1 MSLKIVKVDWNG
13 VDAGGED
20 FHFFASPEP
29 VALGYM
35 VNVPTLIQYP
45 DGKLAEGNQVKIT
58 PRGLEYF
65 KREVPLEIR
74 DTEGAA

>member
-1 MSLKIVKVDWNG
+1 MPLKIVKVDWNG
-13 VDAGGED
+13 VGANGED
-20 FHFFASPEP
+20 FHSIAAPEP

-35 VNVPTLIQYP
+35 VNVPTLIEYP
-45 DGKLAEGNQVKIT
+45 NGKLAEGNQVMIT
-58 PRGLEYF
+58 PRGMEYF

>member
-1 MSLKIVKVDWNG
+1 MSLKVVKVNWNG
-13 VDAGGED
+13 VGTDGED
-20 FHFFASPEP
+20 YNLRASPEP

-45 DGKLAEGNQVKIT
+45 NGKLAEGNQVKIT